1 MAAAPKD
8 EFVAVA
14 SGGRESPG
22 HEEQQ
27 TGPLKASDQAV
38 TFMTSIEP
46 AELLKCVFRDSLVSV
61 SESGRELGGFHV
73 TVEFARKFQQ
83 SCVLLHAES
92 QGTIDDNPCGTTVT
106 TYLTTD
112 LEVLQEDYYEYV
124 HLKGQKMEKSCRT
137 VQRDGQMV
145 FDTVTTVGMNVKKE
159 TFSYPLSDLRGL
171 VTEGSILLLMRLFV
185 TRKKVPD
192 HMVFISFN
200 QGLRMVHSTFSELG
214 LKQLDVGGN
223 AAEVFGIRKTSH
235 LSENSSSSW
244 HCYFLEDG
252 HLASR
257 VHVGSPVTMKLLQ
270 LPSQQEKGNTH
281 PHTVKTFFFLKNRLL
296 QAVSHWLSV
305 CILDFQKVPLH
316 WEKDM
321 LMRSE
326 FLDRKDNIKT
336 SHASYLRQHPEIR
349 SLVSD
354 FLQFLLLRKP
364 DDVFQFARKYFL
376 QFVCYRSTE
385 SHHNAPPLKKATP
398 ENSS

>member
-270 LPSQQEKGNTH
+270 LPSQQEK
-281 PHTVKTFFFLKNRLL
+281 
-296 QAVSHWLSV
+296 
-305 CILDFQKVPLH
+305 DFQKVPLH